1 MSFTSGVWRIT
12 TYSGKK
18 FGTLQGKTHLLKIC
32 LLIKS
37 VYPEFNTGGGR
48 GGGQTIFVLAQK
60 GLDSR
65 GVQMMKC
72 LELKEDDI

>member
-18 FGTLQGKTHLLKIC
+18 FGTLQGKTQ

-37 VYPEFNTGGGR
+37 AYPEFNTGGGR
-48 GGGQTIFVLAQK
+48 GGGQTIFVLAQR

>member
-18 FGTLQGKTHLLKIC
+18 FGTLQGKTQ

-37 VYPEFNTGGGR
+37 AYPEFNTGGGR
-48 GGGQTIFVLAQK
+48 GGVKLYLSSPK
-60 GLDSR
+60 K
-65 GVQMMKC
+65 V
-72 LELKEDDI
+72 

>member
-18 FGTLQGKTHLLKIC
+18 FGTLQGKTQLLKIC

-48 GGGQTIFVLAQK
+48 GGVKLYLSSPK
-60 GLDSR
+60 K
-65 GVQMMKC
+65 V
-72 LELKEDDI
+72 